1 MKKTENIEIKNLQ
14 INELWQRIKKA
25 RKDLADL
32 LMDKNMGQLKD
43 VKAVWKKKKDLAQML
58 TILRQK
64 QLLAELEPVNQS
76 ISESE
81 KEKMKNSKKRGKK

>member
-64 QLLAELEPVNQS
+64 QLLVELESVNQS

-81 KEKMKNSKKRGKK
+81 KEKMKNVKKGGKK